1 MSRNPDLFWGVI
13 TSMYIGNIMLLIL
26 NLPLIPVWVK
36 FLKIPYPILFPFI
49 LLFCLIG
56 VYTINNN
63 VFDIY
68 LMLFFGV
75 FGYLARKFEFEVAP
89 FILAVVLG
97 PMMEK
102 AFRQSLIMFQ
112 GDFSVF
118 ITRPISGVIFGIAI
132 LLLVLPLITQRAKRD
147 KIASLQDDD

>member
-1 MSRNPDLFWGVI
+1 
-13 TSMYIGNIMLLIL
+13 MLLVL
-26 NLPLIPVWVK
+26 NLPLIPMWVK

-63 VFDIY
+63 VFDIF
-68 LMLFFGV
+68 LMIFFGGI
-75 FGYLARKFEFEVAP
+75 GYVARKFDFEAAP

-102 AFRQSLIMFQ
+102 ACRQSLIMSR
-112 GDFSVF
+112 GDFSIFV
-118 ITRPISGVIFGIAI
+118 TRPIPAVIFGIAV
-132 LLLVLPLITQRAKRD
+132 LLLVFPMFAKAKRGR
-147 KIASLQDDD
+147 IASLKEGD